1 MTRLVMLSVVG
12 AGLMYAA
19 YTSLLTGEF
28 ERSDNTTKRAEPLPF
43 TQDTP
48 WTEIDPAAQNSPHAI
63 VPDKD
68 YSPTVPLEALTS
80 PIEVEKN
87 SPTANA
93 QATSATEQTEH
104 IKITSPASIRE
115 GPSTAM
121 AIIGVANQG
130 AEAQVVSRQSEWVQ
144 IIDTASKK
152 TGWVESRF
160 LESNSQPG
168 SQALSKQEIEAALDA
183 RDEADSSSPETSKPS
198 VGPRKSKKH
207 GSRHNHRRRG
217 YSFRFLFRRAW

>member
-1 MTRLVMLSVVG
+1 MIRLVLLSVVA

-28 ERSDNTTKRAEPLPF
+28 ELSDNTTKRAEPLPF

-63 VPDKD
+63 VPDQD
-68 YSPTVPLEALTS
+68 HYPTAALEALTS

-93 QATSATEQTEH
+93 LATSSTEQTEH

-115 GPSTAM
+115 GPSTLT
-121 AIIGVANQG
+121 AIIGVAKQG

-144 IIDTASKK
+144 IIDAASKK
-152 TGWVESRF
+152 TGWVELSF
-160 LESNSQPG
+160 LETNSQPG

-183 RDEADSSSPETSKPS
+183 RDETDSSAPEMSKPS
-198 VGPRKSKKH
+198 GGPRTSKKH
-207 GSRHNHRRRG
+207 GSRHSHRRRG